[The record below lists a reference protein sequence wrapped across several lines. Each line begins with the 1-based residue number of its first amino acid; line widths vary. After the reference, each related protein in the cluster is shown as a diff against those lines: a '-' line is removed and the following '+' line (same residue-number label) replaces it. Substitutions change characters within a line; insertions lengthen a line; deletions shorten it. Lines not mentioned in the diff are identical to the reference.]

1 MIQGCGLALRYG
13 RTVRDR
19 DLALLLL
26 LLAAT
31 AVGEG
36 DDEHS
41 NGILSRVAARAT
53 GAVVDIVDPDAVLE
67 KVDVNA
73 IVQRVDVD
81 ALVRRVDVN
90 ALMDRVDV
98 NGLLDRVDVNRLM
111 DRVDVEAIVDRV
123 DVEDLVNRA
132 GIADIVRE
140 STGALAGSAV
150 DVGRRQLVA
159 LDSIVGRTA
168 FQLTRR
174 DPDER
179 PTAPPAL
186 DAGREIDETGR
197 GQVTGNYAGP
207 VSRLLAFGA
216 DAFFIW
222 AAFTL
227 TVIGVAFVVELFS
240 SIEST
245 GSVVQSVLGL
255 LLFAIWAFVYFW
267 ASLAL
272 AGKTFGMNI
281 VGISVVARDGEPLT
295 ARAATRRTLVFPFSF
310 VLFLGFLGILF
321 NPERR
326 ALHDAAGGTAVVYD
340 WGDRPAEMPA
350 PITRWVQ
357 VHSTEE

>member
-1 MIQGCGLALRYG
+1 
-13 RTVRDR
+13 VRDR

-36 DDEHS
+36 DDEHP

-73 IVQRVDVD
+73 LVQRVDVD
-81 ALVRRVDVN
+81 ALVQRVDVN

-98 NGLLDRVDVNRLM
+98 NELLDRVDVNRLM

-123 DVEDLVNRA
+123 DVEDIVDRA
-132 GIADIVRE
+132 GIADIVKE
-140 STGALAGSAV
+140 STGALAGSAI

-159 LDSIVGRTA
+159 LDSIVGSTLYR
-168 FQLTRR
+168 LVGR
-174 DPDER
+174 DPTER
-179 PTAPPAL
+179 PTAPTAL
-186 DAGREIDETGR
+186 STGPEIDETGR

-207 VSRLLAFGA
+207 VSRLLAFIA

-227 TVIGVAFVVELFS
+227 TVVGIAFVAELFTS
-240 SIEST
+240 VEST
-245 GSVVQSVLGL
+245 GSFRQTLFGL
-255 LLFAIWAFVYFW
+255 LLFAAWAFVYFW

-272 AGKTFGMNI
+272 AGRTFGMGI

-326 ALHDAAGGTAVVYD
+326 ALHDAAGGTVVVYD

-350 PITRWVQ
+350 PITSWVDR
-357 VHSTEE
+357 HSTDE